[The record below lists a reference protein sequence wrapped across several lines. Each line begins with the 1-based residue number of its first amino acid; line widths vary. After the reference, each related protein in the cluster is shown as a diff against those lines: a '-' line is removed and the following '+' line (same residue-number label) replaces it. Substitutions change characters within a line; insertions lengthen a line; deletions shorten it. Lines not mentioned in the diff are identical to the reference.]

1 MVDKARL
8 LSYKEWLIERYAVS
22 SVNSMLAALNQFL
35 EFCGY
40 GQMKVRRVKT
50 QKNLFRQEE
59 KELTYIFITHDLSV
73 VKHISD
79 DILVMYLGTVV
90 EKCPSDALFDHPLH
104 PYTKGLLSA
113 IPIPSIHVERRRVLL
128 QGELSSPVEPKPGC
142 RFANRCP
149 YATDL
154 CRQAQPPLVEIVPEH
169 FIACH
174 HVAEINSL

>member
-1 MVDKARL
+1 
-8 LSYKEWLIERYAVS
+8 
-22 SVNSMLAALNQFL
+22 
-35 EFCGY
+35 
-40 GQMKVRRVKT
+40 
-50 QKNLFRQEE
+50 
-59 KELTYIFITHDLSV
+59 
-73 VKHISD
+73 
-79 DILVMYLGTVV
+79 MYLGTVV

>member
-59 KELTYIFITHDLSV
+59 KELTAKEYRRLVRAARSAGKIQLALIMEAIAVTGVRVSELRYFTVESETGEKKLRRNGWNCMPLIRKTLSG
-73 VKHISD
+73 
-79 DILVMYLGTVV
+79 IL
-90 EKCPSDALFDHPLH
+90 
-104 PYTKGLLSA
+104 
-113 IPIPSIHVERRRVLL
+113 
-128 QGELSSPVEPKPGC
+128 
-142 RFANRCP
+142 
-149 YATDL
+149 
-154 CRQAQPPLVEIVPEH
+154 
-169 FIACH
+169 
-174 HVAEINSL
+174 

>member
-1 MVDKARL
+1 M
-8 LSYKEWLIERYAVS
+8 
-22 SVNSMLAALNQFL
+22 
-35 EFCGY
+35 
-40 GQMKVRRVKT
+40 
-50 QKNLFRQEE
+50 
-59 KELTYIFITHDLSV
+59 
-73 VKHISD
+73 
-79 DILVMYLGTVV
+79 
-90 EKCPSDALFDHPLH
+90 
-104 PYTKGLLSA
+104 
-113 IPIPSIHVERRRVLL
+113 LL